1 MSRKQRF
8 LETLLSTRVVAV
20 VRMSQ
25 AVDLVPTMQALMN
38 GGVRIIEI
46 TSTTPNYLE
55 SIQALRNS
63 FGDSGIF
70 VGAGTILGVEAMC
83 KAVESGADFVV
94 SPVFLPT
101 MVRACVDKGVC
112 VMPGCMTPTEI
123 YGAWSIGADVVK
135 TFPGALVTPSIYKD
149 LMGPFPGIK
158 MIPTG
163 NVNESTAP
171 EYIRA
176 GAIAVGV
183 GKALAGEQMILGN
196 RLDEITRNARKF
208 SILVHTD

>member
-1 MSRKQRF
+1 M
-8 LETLLSTRVVAV
+8 
-20 VRMSQ
+20 
-25 AVDLVPTMQALMN
+25 
-38 GGVRIIEI
+38 
-46 TSTTPNYLE
+46 
-55 SIQALRNS
+55 
-63 FGDSGIF
+63 
-70 VGAGTILGVEAMC
+70 
-83 KAVESGADFVV
+83 
-94 SPVFLPT
+94 
-101 MVRACVDKGVC
+101 
-112 VMPGCMTPTEI
+112 
-123 YGAWSIGADVVK
+123 GADVVK